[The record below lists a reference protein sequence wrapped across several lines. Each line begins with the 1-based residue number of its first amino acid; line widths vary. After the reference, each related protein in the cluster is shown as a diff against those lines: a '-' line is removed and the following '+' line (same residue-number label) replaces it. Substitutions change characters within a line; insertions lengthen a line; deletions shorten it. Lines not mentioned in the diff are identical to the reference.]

1 MRQVK
6 EDGTSLAEVK
16 KGISLSMPKMPH
28 AEDAA
33 TGAYAKLDPP
43 FFHNASSVLSSTVY
57 SPQTDVM
64 YVLLQSMGSELVIIG
79 V

>member
-1 MRQVK
+1 MALRQVK
-6 EDGTSLAEVK
+6 EDGISLAEVK

-43 FFHNASSVLSSTVY
+43 FFHTQVPSCPVQSTALR
-57 SPQTDVM
+57 QT
-64 YVLLQSMGSELVIIG
+64 
-79 V
+79 